1 MSELSSARRLLVADD
16 DPERLQALVARLQR
30 EGFDVLS
37 AQDGLEALDRAR
49 EELPDA
55 IILNLLLRRIDG
67 LRVCEILKSNPA
79 TTNIPVL
86 LMAGVHV
93 DADEGKRALAA
104 GADRFL
110 TDLGPLSTGSGREL
124 GSDQDLVQAVR
135 GLLGAEPEQEVR
147 PVLLAIDDDPDNRA
161 FLTKAVQR
169 QGFDA
174 VTAPNATQAR
184 RQLDGRRP
192 ALIFLDVQM
201 PEESGLSLLP
211 QMLRDFPESV
221 VVMMTA
227 YGSEQVAAEALRGGA
242 DDYIAKPI
250 DLHRLREL
258 LERNLEKQR
267 LRAERQSLV
276 ARLKDSNRYLMRQHA
291 ALRRADEEILQVNRQ
306 LEQSSRYK
314 SEFLANM
321 SHELRTPLNAI
332 MGFSEI
338 LLDLTMN
345 LTAGERTEFL
355 RNIHS
360 SGQHLLG
367 LINDILDLAKIE
379 AGKMDLHPE
388 EMPVMEALQEI
399 TAILDPMARQQ
410 GLQLR
415 TVGAADAGVI
425 KADRSKFKQVL
436 YNLLSNAVKFTPAP
450 GTITV
455 SVKDSPEQLTVSVE
469 DTGIGMKAEDL
480 PKLFREFEQIDGSYT
495 RRYQG
500 TGLGLALCRRFV
512 EMHGGRIWAES
523 QFGKGSIFTFTI
535 PHERRPAAVPPLEEA
550 APTLETME
558 LPLALVIEDDPAS
571 SQRMTAEIQGVGFR
585 VAHAFDGEQAV
596 RKAMEILPDL
606 LVMET
611 VLPVKDGWQ
620 VLQELRARAATA
632 DVPVLVCSVTRNQA
646 LMDQFGVAGYVAKP
660 WATQT
665 MQDELRRIGQ
675 GISRRRDRVR
685 VLLVHRDRRALASL
699 AASLVEEGFE
709 VFRAPGLQEALEKA
723 RAAAPDVV
731 VLAPAE
737 PEWVVGLRGLPGQPA
752 LLALGEVS
760 PRVPATAWSAVIPSG
775 LSEPDAVLRAI
786 KGLDIVQRRRRT
798 GRDRRQGID
807 RRR

>member
-1 MSELSSARRLLVADD
+1 MTEQAGTRRILVADD
-16 DPERLQALVARLQR
+16 DPERLKALVERLQR
-30 EGFDVLS
+30 EGFQVLT

-55 IILNLLLRRIDG
+55 IVLNLLLRRIDG

-86 LMAGVHV
+86 LIAGVHV

-110 TDLGPLSTGSGREL
+110 SDLGPLSTGSGREL
-124 GSDQDLVQAVR
+124 GAGQDLIQAVR
-135 GLLGAEPEQEVR
+135 TLLGAEPELELR
-147 PVLLAIDDDPDNRA
+147 PILLAIDDDPDNRA
-161 FLTKAVQR
+161 FLTKAVSK
-169 QGFDA
+169 QGFEV

-201 PEESGLSLLP
+201 PEESGLALLP
-211 QMLRDFPESV
+211 QMLRDFPDAV

-250 DLHRLREL
+250 DLQRLREL

-306 LEQSSRYK
+306 LEQSNRYK

-332 MGFSEI
+332 LGFSEI

-345 LTAGERTEFL
+345 LTPGERTEFL

-360 SGQHLLG
+360 SGRHLLG

-379 AGKMDLHPE
+379 AGKMELKAEDLR
-388 EMPVMEALQEI
+388 VSEALQEV
-399 TAILDPMARQQ
+399 TAILEPMARQQ
-410 GLQLR
+410 GLQLI
-415 TVGAADAGVI
+415 TIGAVEASVI

-436 YNLLSNAVKFTPAP
+436 YNLLSNAVKFTPPP
-450 GTITV
+450 GQITITV
-455 SVKDSPEQLTVSVE
+455 KDAPDQLTVSVQ
-469 DTGIGMKAEDL
+469 DTGIGMKGEDL

-512 EMHGGRIWAES
+512 QMHGGRIWAES
-523 QFGKGSIFTFTI
+523 KFGKGSTFTFTI
-535 PHERRPAAVPPLEEA
+535 PREPRPAPEVA
-550 APTLETME
+550 ADDPAQTVESME
-558 LPLALVIEDDPAS
+558 LPLALVVEDDPAS

-585 VAHAFDGEQAV
+585 VAHARDGDEAV

-606 LVMET
+606 VVMET

-620 VLQELRARAATA
+620 VLQELRTRAATA
-632 DVPVLVCSVTRNQA
+632 DVPVLVCSVTRNEP
-646 LMDQFGVAGYVAKP
+646 LMAEFGVVGYVAKP
-660 WATQT
+660 WATKT
-665 MQDELRRIGQ
+665 MQDELRRVGQ
-675 GISRRRDRVR
+675 GIKRRRDRVR
-685 VLLVHRDRRALASL
+685 VLIVHRERKALAPL
-699 AASLVEEGFE
+699 AAALVEEGFE

-731 VLAPAE
+731 VLAPPE
-737 PEWVVGLRGLPGQPA
+737 PEWVLGLRGLPGQPA

-775 LSEPDAVLRAI
+775 LSQPDAVLHAI
-786 KGLDIVQRRRRT
+786 KELDIVQRRRRT
-798 GRDRRQGID
+798 GRDRRQGLD

>member
-1 MSELSSARRLLVADD
+1 VIEPSSTRRILVADD
-16 DPERLQALVARLQR
+16 DPQRLRALVDRLQR

-37 AQDGLEALDRAR
+37 AQDGLEALDQAR

-110 TDLGPLSTGSGREL
+110 SDLSPLSTGSGREL
-124 GSDQDLVQAVR
+124 GAGQDLVQAVR
-135 GLLGAEPEQEVR
+135 TLLGAEPELEQR
-147 PVLLAIDDDPDNRA
+147 PLLLAIDDDPDNRA
-161 FLTKAVQR
+161 FLTKAVSK
-169 QGFDA
+169 QGFDIVA
-174 VTAPNATQAR
+174 APNATQAR

-250 DLHRLREL
+250 DLRRLREL

-276 ARLKDSNRYLMRQHA
+276 ERLKDSNRYLMRQHA
-291 ALRRADEEILQVNRQ
+291 ALRQADEEILQVNRQ

-338 LLDLTMN
+338 LLDVTMN
-345 LTAGERTEFL
+345 LTSGERTEFL

-379 AGKMDLHPE
+379 AGKMDLHAE
-388 EMPVMEALQEI
+388 AMPVTQALQEVA
-399 TAILDPMARQQ
+399 AILEPMARQQ
-410 GLQLR
+410 GLQLK
-415 TVGAADAGVI
+415 TVGVAEVGVI

-455 SVKDSPEQLTVSVE
+455 SVKDSAEQLTVSVE
-469 DTGIGMKAEDL
+469 DTGIGMKPEDL

-535 PHERRPAAVPPLEEA
+535 PREPRLASEAPVEEVA
-550 APTLETME
+550 QTVESME
-558 LPLALVIEDDPAS
+558 LPLVLVVEDEPAS

-585 VAHAFDGEQAV
+585 VAHAFDGNEAV

-606 LVMET
+606 VVMET

-632 DVPVLVCSVTRNQA
+632 DVPVLICSVTQNQQ
-646 LMDQFGVAGYVAKP
+646 LMDEFGVAGFVAKP
-660 WATQT
+660 WATKT
-665 MQDELRRIGQ
+665 LQDELRKIGQ
-675 GISRRRDRVR
+675 GIKRRRDRVR
-685 VLLVHRDRRALASL
+685 VLLVHRDRRALAPL
-699 AASLVEEGFE
+699 AAALVEEGFE

-731 VLAPAE
+731 VLAPPE
-737 PEWVVGLRGLPGQPA
+737 PEWVLGLRGLPGQPA

-775 LSEPDAVLRAI
+775 LSEPDAVLHAI

-798 GRDRRQGID
+798 GRDRRQGFD

>member
-1 MSELSSARRLLVADD
+1 
-16 DPERLQALVARLQR
+16 
-30 EGFDVLS
+30 
-37 AQDGLEALDRAR
+37 
-49 EELPDA
+49 
-55 IILNLLLRRIDG
+55 
-67 LRVCEILKSNPA
+67 
-79 TTNIPVL
+79 
-86 LMAGVHV
+86 
-93 DADEGKRALAA
+93 
-104 GADRFL
+104 
-110 TDLGPLSTGSGREL
+110 
-124 GSDQDLVQAVR
+124 
-135 GLLGAEPEQEVR
+135 
-147 PVLLAIDDDPDNRA
+147 
-161 FLTKAVQR
+161 
-169 QGFDA
+169 
-174 VTAPNATQAR
+174 
-184 RQLDGRRP
+184 
-192 ALIFLDVQM
+192 M
-201 PEESGLSLLP
+201 PEESGLALLP
-211 QMLRDFPESV
+211 QMLRDFPDAV

-250 DLHRLREL
+250 DLQRLREL

-306 LEQSSRYK
+306 LEQSNRYK

-332 MGFSEI
+332 LGFSEI

-345 LTAGERTEFL
+345 LTPGERTEFL

-379 AGKMDLHPE
+379 AGKMELKAEDLR
-388 EMPVMEALQEI
+388 VSEALQEV
-399 TAILDPMARQQ
+399 TAILEPMARQQ
-410 GLQLR
+410 GLQLI
-415 TVGAADAGVI
+415 TTGAVEASVI

-436 YNLLSNAVKFTPAP
+436 YNLLSNAVKFTPPP
-450 GTITV
+450 GQITITV
-455 SVKDSPEQLTVSVE
+455 KDAPDQLTVSVQ
-469 DTGIGMKAEDL
+469 DTGIGMKGEDL

-512 EMHGGRIWAES
+512 QMHGGRIWAES
-523 QFGKGSIFTFTI
+523 KFGKGSTFTFTI
-535 PHERRPAAVPPLEEA
+535 PREPRPAPEVA
-550 APTLETME
+550 ADDPAQTVESME
-558 LPLALVIEDDPAS
+558 LPLALVVEDDPAS

-585 VAHAFDGEQAV
+585 VAHARDGDEAV

-606 LVMET
+606 VVMET

-620 VLQELRARAATA
+620 VLQELRTRAATA
-632 DVPVLVCSVTRNQA
+632 DVPVLVCSVTRNEP
-646 LMDQFGVAGYVAKP
+646 LMAEFGVVGYVAKP
-660 WATQT
+660 WATKT
-665 MQDELRRIGQ
+665 MQDELRRVGQ
-675 GISRRRDRVR
+675 GIKRRRDRVR
-685 VLLVHRDRRALASL
+685 VLIVHRERKALAPL
-699 AASLVEEGFE
+699 AAALVEEGFE

-731 VLAPAE
+731 VLAPPE
-737 PEWVVGLRGLPGQPA
+737 PEWVLGLRGLPGQPA

-775 LSEPDAVLRAI
+775 LSQPDAVLHAI
-786 KGLDIVQRRRRT
+786 KELDIVQRRRRT
-798 GRDRRQGID
+798 GRDRRQGLD